1 MFRILSIKS
10 IACIRIAANSIIFLW
25 GRHEQVQN
33 ENSAA
38 IDAKKRT
45 IVSIEQNLLNL
56 SLYKI
61 LLKQVFRSFFN
72 TDATY
77 RCSN

>member
-1 MFRILSIKS
+1 MQLTLLF
-10 IACIRIAANSIIFLW
+10 FLW
-25 GRHEQVQN
+25 GRHVRVQN

-45 IVSIEQNLLNL
+45 IVSIGQNTIEPII
-56 SLYKI
+56 LYKI

-72 TDATY
+72 ADATFGAAI
-77 RCSN
+77 RMK